1 LKSYLNL
8 CLNLLFKINKK
19 NINNM
24 QTSGPFS
31 LHTKSLRRLLILQ
44 QPQSIV
50 YSVSLSTTNNK
61 LPSTFYENRYG
72 FSNNDLNASQ
82 FNNNT
87 LDKRN
92 AKYTSTGNVLFLNST
107 AYQQIRG
114 FKTKRQLKA
123 GEEESFVDKLRGN
136 YLNIN
141 DPLGIFQSSST

>member
-1 LKSYLNL
+1 
-8 CLNLLFKINKK
+8 
-19 NINNM
+19 M